1 MSAFDRAFNLL
12 KFKVPFTGTKNYK
25 GNRRTHR
32 FNWYDDYDFDGDE
45 PFHGGQD
52 FDVSNW
58 EKPGIMG
65 EAGLASGGQ
74 GMTYLEPI
82 ISDITGVHPDYT
94 FDEYFKERDRDS
106 PHLTDEEIEAIINR
120 VASTSQHEAVH
131 GAMDGSLMPLL
142 DQYLNQNQTNEPS
155 PLIGHWGED
164 DAVELYRKWH
174 EYGAIT
180 GSTPNPYRQYLQ
192 LLSHPH
198 LENSWP
204 ELQRR
209 MNEMGEVTRDTGG
222 YDSGETKQAIA
233 EWKGKRAQANA
244 AERLF
249 DTVQDVYE

>member
-1 MSAFDRAFNLL
+1 MTAFEKAFNLL
-12 KFKVPFTGTKNYK
+12 KFKIPFTGTKNYK

-52 FDVSNW
+52 FGVRNW
-58 EKPGIMG
+58 ETPGIMG

-82 ISDITGVHPDYT
+82 ISDITGVPPDYT
-94 FDEYFKERDRDS
+94 FDEFKEGDRDS
-106 PHLTDEEIEAIINR
+106 PHLTGEEIEAIINR
-120 VASTSQHEAVH
+120 VASTSHHEAVH
-131 GAMDGSLMPLL
+131 GALDPLL
-142 DQYLNQNQTNEPS
+142 S
-155 PLIGHWGED
+155 PLFGIWGED

-180 GSTPNPYRQYLQ
+180 GATPNPYQQYLQ

-209 MNEMGEVTRDTGG
+209 MNEISEVTRDSGG
-222 YDSGETKQAIA
+222 YNSEETKQAIA